1 MSSWWSGWLLV
12 VVVVVV
18 VVLLLLLFLL
28 VVSNAGVGLL
38 LLKSRGSLL
47 ECPSSL
53 SSGLLRVE
61 VFCLL
66 EDKDAASSIIF

>member
-1 MSSWWSGWLLV
+1 MNAWV
-12 VVVVVV
+12 VVGGERWW
-18 VVLLLLLFLL
+18 FF
-28 VVSNAGVGLL
+28 VSNAGVGLL

-53 SSGLLRVE
+53 SSGVLQGE
-61 VFCLL
+61 GFCLL